1 MSFVRSA
8 SQVSRVG
15 ARAPASRATPVAW
28 TAQRAFSQSVAR
40 KSDQHAEETFEEFTA
55 RYDASVEGLGWEA
68 GKELPGDKRQPLGFF
83 KLA

>member
-15 ARAPASRATPVAW
+15 ARVPASRATPVAW
-28 TAQRAFSQSVAR
+28 TAQRAFSQSAVR

-55 RYDASVEGLGWEA
+55 RYDKSDEGLW
-68 GKELPGDKRQPLGFF
+68 
-83 KLA
+83 